1 MGDEKSPEVDVIPD
15 DVVGPERTLRQMFNL
30 FFTPE
35 IERRK
40 AAGLLAEPF
49 SLSKAQV
56 MFLEG
61 RPNEVR
67 LNDEVKISLIVKLPR
82 AVQKG
87 DAIDG
92 AEIEHIEGF
101 ELDSADRDAGHFTTV
116 LMNGNWLLL
125 FAFRRNKGKAS
136 ILVKRAEEFC
146 ATAEHALSQ
155 NYFGP
160 YVDNLFSACEL
171 LAKARL
177 ITAAAES
184 SGIKGH
190 GAIHSGINRWGKLG
204 NVDGKFVATFNK
216 LSNARA
222 SARYRGDDM
231 STAFDAEILQIVRNE
246 ISDLKKRLLRFSDSP

>member
-1 MGDEKSPEVDVIPD
+1 MADEKAPEIDVIPD
-15 DVVGPERTLRQMFNL
+15 DVIGPERTLRQMFNL

-35 IERRK
+35 IERRR

-49 SLSKAQV
+49 RVTKAQV
-56 MFLEG
+56 LFLEG

-67 LNDEVKISLIVKLPR
+67 INDEVRISLIVKAPR
-82 AVQKG
+82 ALQRG
-87 DAIDG
+87 DSIDG
-92 AEIEHIEGF
+92 SEIEHIEGF
-101 ELDSADRDAGHFTTV
+101 ELDSTDSDAGHFTAV
-116 LMNGNWLLL
+116 FMNDNWLMV
-125 FAFRRNKGKAS
+125 FDFRRNKGKAS
-136 ILVKRAEEFC
+136 ILVKSAEEFC

-155 NYFGP
+155 DFFGP

-204 NVDGKFVATFNK
+204 NVDGKFVETFNR
-216 LSNARA
+216 LSNARS
-222 SARYRGDDM
+222 SARYKGDDM
-231 STAFDAEILQIVRNE
+231 STQFDAEVLGIIRAE
-246 ISDLKKRLLRFSDSP
+246 IADLKVRLARFSDDP